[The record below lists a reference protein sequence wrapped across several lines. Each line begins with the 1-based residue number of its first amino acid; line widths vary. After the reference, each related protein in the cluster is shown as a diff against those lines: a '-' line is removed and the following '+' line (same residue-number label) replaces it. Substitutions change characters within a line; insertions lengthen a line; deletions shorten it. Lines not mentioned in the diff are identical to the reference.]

1 MGKTF
6 SGGCCIL
13 KSMNRNYKNLGK
25 VLGSGLLIVGGL
37 VISTANVSAAT
48 PGCTFIR
55 DLQMGVVGDDVKC
68 LQKYL
73 NDNGFAIATTGAGAK
88 GKETGEF
95 KALTEAA
102 LVRWQKANKLSP
114 ASGYFGPRSQQ
125 VFKTLQSGGATVKPT
140 TSTTTA
146 SGVDTSEEALLKKI
160 AEIKSQ
166 LSGTVVT
173 KNTETKPVPVT
184 TTVQSNVGKKLKD
197 IISKL
202 KDAEGE
208 VADNDDADNYDN
220 AVDSLSDARSDFY
233 KAVLAYIGGDSV
245 LVTDT
250 IKDIENSIADAL
262 DVVGASSKA
271 SDAKDAISAVRK
283 KIKKTEA
290 SIDLADK
297 DGKATT
303 KSEALIK
310 KAKTAV
316 DEAGTALSDEE
327 YDDVNDLVDDADS
340 YLDDAIAAIGK
351 KNSSGGVEQDIKK
364 ARSDYSDV
372 LSDVKSALK
381 DGDTVGDAE
390 SLLSKAKSKLNKAQ
404 TAIDDSDDDAATDYI
419 DAAVVLIKNA
429 QKEL

>member
-1 MGKTF
+1 M
-6 SGGCCIL
+6 
-13 KSMNRNYKNLGK
+13 
-25 VLGSGLLIVGGL
+25 LGSGLLIVGGL
-37 VISTANVSAAT
+37 VISTPNVSAAT
-48 PGCTFIR
+48 PGCTFNR

-73 NDNGFAIATTGAGAK
+73 NDNGFTIATTGAGAK

-140 TSTTTA
+140 VSTTTA

-160 AEIKSQ
+160 AEIKGQ

-184 TTVQSNVGKKLKD
+184 TTVPSNVGKKLKE

-208 VADNDDADNYDN
+208 VADNDDADDYDN

-262 DVVGASSKA
+262 DAVGASSEA

-290 SIDLADK
+290 TVDQADT

-303 KSEALIK
+303 KSDALIK

-327 YDDVNDLVDDADS
+327 YDDVNDLVDDAES

-351 KNSSGGVEQDIKK
+351 KNSSGGAEQDLKE

-372 LSDVKSALK
+372 LSDVKLALK

-390 SLLSKAKSKLNKAQ
+390 SMLSKAKSKLNKAQ

-419 DAAVVLIKNA
+419 AAAVVLIKNA